1 MATIKE
7 IALKAGV
14 SSSTVSRVLNFDDS
28 INVLEKTKNKIF
40 EVAEDLNY
48 ITVKKRKKKN
58 NNYTIGLIQWFTDKE
73 EINDQYYLSIR
84 NGIERKCANNLIRVE
99 RLFTEVEYDKLDYI
113 DGVIAIGTYS
123 ESEIKKIK
131 KFSSKI
137 VFVDS
142 SPKDRKSVV

>member
-58 NNYTIGLIQWFTDKE
+58 NN
-73 EINDQYYLSIR
+73 
-84 NGIERKCANNLIRVE
+84 
-99 RLFTEVEYDKLDYI
+99 
-113 DGVIAIGTYS
+113 
-123 ESEIKKIK
+123 
-131 KFSSKI
+131 
-137 VFVDS
+137 
-142 SPKDRKSVV
+142 